1 MWKHLSSYFENEEES
16 VFDGYIPKDI
26 YEYITNFADDRTI
39 LNMLSANKK
48 FNDEEFFK
56 RVLERKYPS
65 LLNFRK
71 EETYKSLFLRMVQAI
86 AKLEEEYGIPYIPVE
101 GYDPVD
107 VYKWSK
113 LTNVYDTAMSYAV
126 QTGDL
131 DLVKSLTDKGDID
144 YNDAM
149 LEAVK
154 AGHENIVE
162 FMISKGAGKFNAG
175 LNTAARAGRIKIV
188 RLMFKYGASL
198 NLILNTP
205 LITASENGHL
215 DIVKFLVEKG
225 ATSFKTALAWANR
238 GKHTEVADYLRQFI

>member
-56 RVLERKYPS
+56 RVLERKYP
-65 LLNFRK
+65 LLSKFK
-71 EETYKSLFLRMVQAI
+71 SGTYKNLFLKMSYHI

-113 LTNVYDTAMSYAV
+113 LTNVYDTAMSYVV

-131 DLVKSLTDKGDID
+131 GLVKSLTDKGDID

-149 LEAVK
+149 LEAAK

-162 FMISKGAGKFNAG
+162 FMISKGAENFNTG
-175 LNTAARAGRIKIV
+175 LNAAARAGRVKIV
-188 RLMFKYGASL
+188 RLMFKYGAGL

-205 LITASENGHL
+205 LIYAAENGHL
-215 DIVKFLVEKG
+215 DIVKLLVEKG
-225 ATSFKTALAWANR
+225 ATSFKTALVWANR